1 MSKVWL
7 VTRERQRFGPDH
19 CGRCARIGRI
29 AATQVARTLLA
40 RPPSAEGRVVVLSG
54 EMHRS

>member
-1 MSKVWL
+1 MDKVWL
-7 VTRERQRFGPDH
+7 VTGSAQRVGPEH
-19 CGRCARIGRI
+19 CGSCARIGRI

-40 RPPSAEGRVVVLSG
+40 GTPSAEGRVVVLSG